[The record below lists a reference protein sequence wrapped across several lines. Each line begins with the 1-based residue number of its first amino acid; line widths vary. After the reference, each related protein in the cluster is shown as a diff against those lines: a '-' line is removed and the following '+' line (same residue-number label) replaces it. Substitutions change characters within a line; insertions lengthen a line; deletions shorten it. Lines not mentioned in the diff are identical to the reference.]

1 MTMAQVVRI
10 GQAYFDASDQEQI
23 ASRPGPRPWL
33 RRRGLIG
40 LSCHL
45 LRDIGAVD
53 IHEKARPCQPAASAR
68 DLIDRYR

>member
-10 GQAYFDASDQEQI
+10 GQAYFETGDQEQA
-23 ASRPGPRPWL
+23 ASRPGQRSWL

-45 LRDIGAVD
+45 LGDIGAVD
-53 IHEKARPCQPAASAR
+53 IREKARPCEPAASAR